1 MRTVAV
7 VLAGGT
13 GQRFGGDMPKQLH
26 VLAGRTLVE
35 HSVAAFDQAPG
46 VDSILVVMPAGLPGP
61 ARERF
66 LAAAGYPKVTRVI
79 EGGVTRTD
87 STRCAIAAL
96 SKAEAQ
102 DRAQDQAQARDR
114 AQDQAQA
121 RDRAQAQ
128 AQARDRAQAQAQD
141 RAHDDGDTN
150 VLFHDAAR
158 PLLDQRIIADC
169 VAALAT
175 DQAIG
180 VAVPSSDTIV
190 EVSDGVVTG
199 MPRRDALA
207 RCQTPQGFRLSVIRQ
222 AYRLADADPEF
233 GQRPATDDC
242 GIVHRYLPAVPVRL
256 VRGSERN
263 IKITYPGD
271 LDVAEALLRRG

>member
-13 GQRFGGDMPKQLH
+13 GQRFGGDRPKQLR
-26 VLAGRTLVE
+26 VLAGRTLLE
-35 HSVAAFDQAPG
+35 HSVAAFEQAPD
-46 VDSILVVMPAGLPGP
+46 VDAIMVVMPAGLAGQ
-61 ARERF
+61 AGQRF
-66 LAAAGYPKVTRVI
+66 AADHGYRKVTAVI
-79 EGGVTRTD
+79 EGGATRTD

-96 SKAEAQ
+96 GEAEC
-102 DRAQDQAQARDR
+102 
-114 AQDQAQA
+114 
-121 RDRAQAQ
+121 
-128 AQARDRAQAQAQD
+128 
-141 RAHDDGDTN
+141 N

-158 PLLDQRIIADC
+158 PLVDQRIIADC
-169 VAALAT
+169 VSALAA

-207 RCQTPQGFRLSVIRQ
+207 RCQTPQGFRLSVIRR
-222 AYRLADADPEF
+222 AYQLADADPGF

-242 GIVHRYLPAVPVRL
+242 GIVHRYLPDIPVRL
-256 VRGSERN
+256 VPGSQHN
-263 IKITYPGD
+263 IKITYPDD
-271 LDVAEALLRRG
+271 LEVAKALLRLRERRPPASRSPARRSGTAPSGPA